1 MVDGMFIQPEV
12 VATLRRRI
20 AREGWAMAGVGTGHA
35 AVTFVYTVG
44 LQKSFAHPDLI
55 MFGIAPTEAEGVI
68 DVIAQR
74 VKAGEPAH
82 EGVMILGAAEVP
94 LMPRWADAERI
105 RLLVPAQLARGRYSY
120 LQIVW
125 PDPKGRFP
133 WEARFD
139 KRRLRSQSYLFEAA
153 VVGGSD
159 PATDEGPTTE
169 TLP

>member
-1 MVDGMFIQPEV
+1 MFIQPEV
-12 VATLRRRI
+12 IATLRRRI
-20 AREGWAMAGVGTGHA
+20 AQDGWAMAGVGTGRA

-55 MFGIAPTEAEGVI
+55 MFGVAPAQAEVVM

-82 EGVMILGAAEVP
+82 EGVMIVGAAAVP
-94 LMPRWADAERI
+94 LMPRRADADRV

-120 LQIVW
+120 LQVVW
-125 PDPKGRFP
+125 PDGKGRFP

-139 KRRLRSQSYLFEAA
+139 KRRLRSQSFLFD
-153 VVGGSD
+153 VVDDDD
-159 PATDEGPTTE
+159 PPTSNA
-169 TLP
+169 PKP